1 MPMLRSMRLVAL
13 FGGVATLFLLIAVPA
28 NAAHI
33 RPKSA
38 PSVRVS
44 FVPAYSPCTAPN
56 RTHGPPL
63 AFASCAPPAQTS
75 GQATVG
81 TPDAFGG
88 AANFGGSVRLVAAP
102 TTPGPPNEADIY
114 VTMPM
119 SDVRCVPTGARCG
132 TANAS
137 GPADYS
143 GEIRLTFGTRI
154 TDHWNATVPGGGTD
168 AATVVDI
175 SIELAW
181 PIACAETASTSTG
194 STCNVNTSVNSFIPG
209 AVREGRAVWEI
220 GAVQVDDG
228 GADGDSETT
237 EDNAVFVRQ
246 GIFIP

>member
-1 MPMLRSMRLVAL
+1 MRLVTL

-28 NAAHI
+28 HATHI

-38 PSVRVS
+38 TSIRVS
-44 FVPAYSPCTAPN
+44 FVPSYSPCATPN

-81 TPDAFGG
+81 TPDALGG
-88 AANFGGSVRLVAAP
+88 ASNFSGSVRLIAAP

-114 VTMPM
+114 VTMPLN
-119 SDVRCVPTGARCG
+119 DVRCVPTGARCG

-143 GEIRLTFGTRI
+143 GEIRFTFETRI
-154 TDHWNATVPGGGTD
+154 TDHWNASAPGGGTD
-168 AATVVDI
+168 AATVEDT

-181 PIACAETASTSTG
+181 PTACAETASTSTG

-220 GAVQVDDG
+220 VEVRVDDG
-228 GADGDSETT
+228 GADGDSATT
-237 EDNAVFVRQ
+237 ADNTVFVRQ